1 MSYILCGIE
10 LCSVYICHDFCRRWH
25 REFCLFSFGL
35 TEYIMFMADV
45 MHIKEVSSF
54 LVKGELPSMVDL
66 LPTFMDSSRLTIHF
80 GTHI

>member
-1 MSYILCGIE
+1 
-10 LCSVYICHDFCRRWH
+10 
-25 REFCLFSFGL
+25 
-35 TEYIMFMADV
+35 MFMADV

-54 LVKGELPSMVDL
+54 LVKGELPLMVDL